1 MKYPSENINLKY
13 QYPAPIQIAMQQTVK
28 AVIDVGTNSIK
39 FLAAEKTGTGIKVL
53 KDAVNVARL
62 GQDLRETGRI
72 APEALERGG
81 AAVAKFAETAR
92 SLGASDIALVG
103 TMALR
108 TAKNTPAFAQRVRDL
123 ARLDLR
129 VLPGEEEARLSYV
142 AAASG
147 MDVGGRFLIAFDTGG
162 GSTEFV
168 YGRDGTMLKKFSVA
182 VGALWL
188 TERFFKDDPIT
199 PGSLEAAEAFIKRD
213 LTAGGFDGKTGLL
226 VGLVNLVG
234 MGGTV
239 TSLASVK
246 HSLTKYNPEVIQ
258 GSVLTAGD
266 VDAQIGAYAAR
277 TLEERRRVIGLHPKR
292 ADVILA
298 GACIV
303 RAILET
309 LGVQELTVSDRGLRH
324 GLMYEMMGS

>member
-1 MKYPSENINLKY
+1 MK
-13 QYPAPIQIAMQQTVK
+13 QTVK
-28 AVIDVGTNSIK
+28 AVIDVGTNSVK
-39 FLAAEKTGTGIKVL
+39 FLAAEKTGTGVKVL

-62 GQDLRETGRI
+62 GQNLMETGRI
-72 APEALERGG
+72 APEALERGA

-92 SLGASDIALVG
+92 NLGASDIALVG

-108 TAKNTPAFAQRVRDL
+108 TAKNTLAFTQRVRDL

-129 VLPGEEEARLSYV
+129 VLPSEEEARLSYV
-142 AAASG
+142 AAASS
-147 MDVGGRFLIAFDTGG
+147 MDVGGRPLITFDTGG

-168 YGRDGTMLKKFSVA
+168 YGRDGVMLKKFSIA
-182 VGALWL
+182 AGALWL
-188 TERFFKDDPIT
+188 TERFFKDDPIA
-199 PGSLEAAEAFIKRD
+199 PGSLEAAGALIKRD
-213 LTAGGFDGKTGLL
+213 LTAGGLDGKADLL

-239 TSLASVK
+239 TTLASVK
-246 HSLTKYNPEVIQ
+246 HSMTKYNPEVIQ
-258 GSVLTAGD
+258 GAVLAAAD
-266 VDAQIGAYAAR
+266 VAAQIDTYAAK
-277 TLEERRRVIGLHPKR
+277 TLEERRRIVGLHPKR

-303 RAILET
+303 QAIMET
-309 LGVQELTVSDRGLRH
+309 LDVQELTVSDRGLRH